1 MRMLVISDL
10 HGHLESGR
18 AVVEAVRPDALLSC
32 GDWGD
37 PDQVTLADLQWF
49 SERVPV
55 LTVYGNHDPL
65 DALPD
70 WRNRDGSLVTL
81 VNGEVRGL
89 GGLRI
94 AGINGIWAKSHRQ
107 LYYVLDEEVAEAA
120 RRAAAEGPVD
130 VLLSHGCPRG
140 VADLTLGNRHGGQ
153 RCFLDAFETV
163 RPRVYLTGHL
173 HRAQE
178 YRTRDGR
185 LVRNV
190 GETPRGDATL
200 LTVDGT
206 GGELRVEPVSW

>member
-1 MRMLVISDL
+1 
-10 HGHLESGR
+10 
-18 AVVEAVRPDALLSC
+18 
-32 GDWGD
+32 
-37 PDQVTLADLQWF
+37 
-49 SERVPV
+49 
-55 LTVYGNHDPL
+55 
-65 DALPD
+65 
-70 WRNRDGSLVTL
+70 
-81 VNGEVRGL
+81 
-89 GGLRI
+89 
-94 AGINGIWAKSHRQ
+94 
-107 LYYVLDEEVAEAA
+107 
-120 RRAAAEGPVD
+120 
-130 VLLSHGCPRG
+130 
-140 VADLTLGNRHGGQ
+140 LGNRHGGQ